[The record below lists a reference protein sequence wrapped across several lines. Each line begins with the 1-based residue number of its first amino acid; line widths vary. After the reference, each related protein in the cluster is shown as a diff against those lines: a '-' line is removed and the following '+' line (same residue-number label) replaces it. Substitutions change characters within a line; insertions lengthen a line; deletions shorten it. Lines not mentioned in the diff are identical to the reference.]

1 MTGTIFPRFVRIMR
15 RVASGQVS
23 EVSPSTVGSSA
34 QQRPNSLA
42 VIVQTPD
49 QHSSTPI
56 QMDGQAGQIVVAT
69 QGQGDCT
76 VTIEPQ
82 APR

>member
-1 MTGTIFPRFVRIMR
+1 MR
-15 RVASGQVS
+15 RDASGQLS
-23 EVSPSTVGSSA
+23 EAAPTTVGSSA
-34 QQRPNSLA
+34 QRPNSLA

-49 QHSSTPI
+49 QGSSQPI
-56 QMDGQAGQIVVAT
+56 QLDAQAGQIVVAT

-82 APR
+82 QSAR